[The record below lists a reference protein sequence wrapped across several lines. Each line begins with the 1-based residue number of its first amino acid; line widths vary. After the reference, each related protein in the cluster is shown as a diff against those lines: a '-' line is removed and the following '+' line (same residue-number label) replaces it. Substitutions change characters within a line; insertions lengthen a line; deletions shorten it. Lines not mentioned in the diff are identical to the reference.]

1 MVKNTFPISL
11 PGSELP
17 ALEQFAQHASPVFA
31 VEYRGKPGIGLGILQ
46 VPDTRVKESKNAG
59 KTHLVE
65 ESSAHPGLATT
76 NNQGLSKGKVITFVA
91 LTGLSFVATACAAAA
106 SPDQQSQISTIAP
119 PSEQLAQPLPI
130 EQISPET
137 GNYYPE
143 LFGELVY
150 QHDSFVTGSR
160 TIEVFNVSYER
171 VLNINALEH
180 ANDWVTGMAQNN
192 TQLEYTDADGS
203 IHFVYLAARVDTEG
217 LFYFVS
223 PTSPR
228 PNFGAFTSGHGSTIT
243 PVNPNTGIK
252 TASFVGQQELP
263 TNFNELPEEEKLR
276 VLGET
281 LIEESKIIYTEL
293 CQATLDV
300 TVSESGLNPDDAK
313 EITCNSAGLMLLYAI
328 YGIPYS
334 EYHDQIV
341 DTTFVNPFTGDKHP
355 ALVFP
360 EDLYNNAQSGIAP
373 KTLPINQRR

>member
-1 MVKNTFPISL
+1 MVENTFPISL
-11 PGSELP
+11 PGAGLP
-17 ALEQFAQHASPVFA
+17 AFEQDALPSKPTFAT
-31 VEYRGKPGIGLGILQ
+31 EYKGKPGTGLGELR
-46 VPDTRVKESKNAG
+46 VPETKPSESKSNIAAHLAG
-59 KTHLVE
+59 FHQ
-65 ESSAHPGLATT
+65 TT
-76 NNQGLSKGKVITFVA
+76 DLNPTPDGNHTLTTGKVAIFVSMAGLS
-91 LTGLSFVATACAAAA
+91 LVATACATAT
-106 SPDQQSQISTIAP
+106 PEQVSQISTIAP

-150 QHDSFVTGSR
+150 QHDSFRTGNR
-160 TIEVFNVSYER
+160 TIEVFNVSHER
-171 VLNINALEH
+171 VLNIYALEH
-180 ANDWVTGMAQNN
+180 ANDWVTEMAQNN
-192 TQLEYTDADGS
+192 TQLEYTDSDGS
-203 IHFVYLAARVDTEG
+203 VHFVYLAARVDTEG

-223 PTSPR
+223 TTSPR

-243 PVNPNTGIK
+243 PINPNTGIK
-252 TASFVGQQELP
+252 TVSFVGQQELP
-263 TNFNELPEEEKLR
+263 INFNELTEEEKLR

-334 EYHDQIV
+334 EYHEQIL
-341 DTTFVNPFTGDKHP
+341 DTKFVNPFTGEKHP

-360 EDLYNNAQSGIAP
+360 EDLYNNAQSGAAP
-373 KTLPINQRR
+373 RTLPINQRR